1 MKKQVIIIIRNAKS
15 YDFGG
20 GERFPIY
27 LSEVLK
33 TNGLKPITISHSKK
47 LLEFAKGRDM
57 MTIRGPW
64 WSFQDWSSW
73 RIIFIPLY
81 VVWQLFLVIWYLSV
95 FLIHKPKAVHIQSKD
110 DFISATVAARLIG
123 ARTIWTDHADLKHI
137 WKNIDIWFKN
147 PTGHMVYWAAHL
159 AHNITVVSQSEM
171 REVSNN
177 LSGSSHIKSKLSVVY
192 NGCAD
197 LAKEYTPSK
206 QANFIFCLAGRVVTD
221 KGVGE
226 AIKAFQILKSKYK
239 DIRLNIIGDGPEMK
253 KFRSLANST
262 SGISFLGHMN
272 EPFQSI
278 INCDVFLLPTY
289 HEGFSVALVEACML
303 GMPIIATRVGGNV
316 EIIKNEETGLLVH
329 PKSVDELVDAMERLY
344 IDNDLREKI
353 SDNVRKQYLEKFIF
367 DNIVRE
373 RFMPLYEK
381 NSD

>member
-1 MKKQVIIIIRNAKS
+1 MNNKIIIIRNAKS

-27 LSEVLK
+27 LSEVLE
-33 TNGLKPITISHSKK
+33 TNGLKPITISRSRK
-47 LLEFAKGRDM
+47 LLEFAKGRGIA
-57 MTIRGPW
+57 TIRGPW
-64 WSFQDWSSW
+64 WSFQEWSSW
-73 RIIFIPLY
+73 RIIFLPLY
-81 VVWQLFLVIWYLSV
+81 VVWQLFLIIWYSFV

-137 WKNIDIWFKN
+137 WKNIGIWYKN

-159 AHNITVVSQSEM
+159 THNITVVSQSEL
-171 REVSNN
+171 REVSANI
-177 LSGSSHIKSKLSVVY
+177 SISSPIKSKLNVVY

-197 LAKEYTPSK
+197 LAKEYTPRR
-206 QANFIFCLAGRVVTD
+206 QANFIYCLAGRVVTE

-226 AIKAFQILKSKYK
+226 AIKAFQVLNIKHKN
-239 DIRLNIIGDGPEMK
+239 IRLNIIGDGPEMK
-253 KFRSLANST
+253 KFQSLAKNT
-262 SGISFLGHMN
+262 PDITFLGHMN

-278 INCDVFLLPTY
+278 VDCDVFLLPTY

-316 EIIKNEETGLLVH
+316 EIIIDEETGLLV
-329 PKSVDELVDAMERLY
+329 PPQNVYELANAMERLH
-344 IDNDLREKI
+344 NDKQFREKI
-353 SDNVRKQYLEKFIF
+353 SINARKQYLEKFIF

-373 RFMPLYEK
+373 RFIPLYEK